1 MRVAQIIETK
11 LAEALRPTALVVT
24 DESHRHAG
32 HAGAREGGE
41 SHFHID
47 IVSADFAGKSRVA
60 RQRLVYE
67 LLTEELKSQV
77 HALSMVTRTP
87 EEAQG

>member
-11 LAEALRPTALVVT
+11 LTAALQPTALVVT

-47 IVSADFAGKSRVA
+47 VVSAEFAGKSRVA
-60 RQRLVYE
+60 RQRVVYG
-67 LLTEELKSQV
+67 LLTEELKGPI
-77 HALSMVTRTP
+77 HALSLVTRTP
-87 EEAQG
+87 EEAQA